1 LPYDEQEYRLAFFL
15 DNSFYRN
22 RCKVC
27 GEFFWSLDPSRD
39 TCNESPCVEYM
50 FLDRAFTSSVY
61 TVAGARKAFIDF
73 FAERGHTPIR
83 PYPIVARW
91 RTDLYLTDASIV
103 DFQPWVT
110 DGIAPPPAN
119 PLVISQPCARLVDL
133 DRIGLTFGR
142 HLTVFEMGG
151 HHAFN
156 YPDRY
161 VYWKD
166 ETAAYCHE
174 FMTKVLGVPAEELVY
189 KESWWAGGGN
199 EGPCLE
205 VIAGGL
211 ELATLVFM
219 QYKTLDGGRR
229 ETPVK
234 TVDTGYGVERLA
246 WFSQRTP
253 SAFDAIYGGLLE
265 KVRAL
270 IPVERPPEEL
280 LRRYAKHTALVVPKA
295 EVTVRELRRQVSA
308 ASAIPLDEIHRLIE
322 PYEKVYT
329 SLDYSK
335 AIAFIV
341 AEGVVPSNVKT
352 GYLVRLLI
360 RRAFRVL
367 KQVGAEENLLE
378 LVNLQIDFWKKDF
391 PHLEEMRDEVLEIV
405 GHEISKFKETI
416 ARGMEAVSRDLRSLK
431 KSTQQLS
438 VEALIRYYDDKGITP
453 DIVAEVAAREGVE
466 VSVPENFYELVASR
480 HLREKREKTEER
492 TVDVSK
498 YPPTVKLYYEQP
510 WSQSFKAKV
519 LGVENGYVILDS
531 TLFYPEGGGAVG
543 DTGTLVFNGKTCEVV
558 DTKAVNDVVV
568 HKVVGELPSEGEEV
582 EGFVDFE
589 RRLGVVRHHTATHI
603 LIGAVRRVLGRHACQ
618 AGARKEP
625 ERGRLDFYHHKRLTA
640 EEIAE
645 IERLANR
652 VVMRRIPVRISWQD
666 RNKAEE
672 AYGFSLYQGGEVPL
686 GTIRVVEIPG
696 WDAEACGGL
705 HCENTEDVGLIKI
718 ISSERIQDGVE
729 RITFVAGPAAL
740 KAWQETSQTLT
751 KVSEVLEAPAHDV
764 VKKAGELNE
773 QVKTLRKTVKKI
785 YDLLIPLRA
794 NEIRNIAIAVDKT
807 LVYVSEEQL
816 EDEDYLIR
824 LAAELVK
831 TEKPAV
837 SILYVGTPTSK
848 VVCTVNDEAT
858 KLGINAGKMVA
869 RLCELAGGRG
879 GGSASLGRGTAPKD
893 GLATALSEIQK
904 LVLAGG

>member
-1 LPYDEQEYRLAFFL
+1 V
-15 DNSFYRN
+15 
-22 RCKVC
+22 K
-27 GEFFWSLDPSRD
+27 
-39 TCNESPCVEYM
+39 
-50 FLDRAFTSSVY
+50 SV
-61 TVAGARKAFIDF
+61 K
-73 FAERGHTPIR
+73 
-83 PYPIVARW
+83 
-91 RTDLYLTDASIV
+91 
-103 DFQPWVT
+103 
-110 DGIAPPPAN
+110 
-119 PLVISQPCARLVDL
+119 
-133 DRIGLTFGR
+133 
-142 HLTVFEMGG
+142 
-151 HHAFN
+151 
-156 YPDRY
+156 
-161 VYWKD
+161 
-166 ETAAYCHE
+166 
-174 FMTKVLGVPAEELVY
+174 
-189 KESWWAGGGN
+189 
-199 EGPCLE
+199 
-205 VIAGGL
+205 
-211 ELATLVFM
+211 
-219 QYKTLDGGRR
+219 
-229 ETPVK
+229 
-234 TVDTGYGVERLA
+234 
-246 WFSQRTP
+246 
-253 SAFDAIYGGLLE
+253 
-265 KVRAL
+265 
-270 IPVERPPEEL
+270 
-280 LRRYAKHTALVVPKA
+280 
-295 EVTVRELRRQVSA
+295 
-308 ASAIPLDEIHRLIE
+308 
-322 PYEKVYT
+322 
-329 SLDYSK
+329 
-335 AIAFIV
+335 
-341 AEGVVPSNVKT
+341 
-352 GYLVRLLI
+352 
-360 RRAFRVL
+360 
-367 KQVGAEENLLE
+367 
-378 LVNLQIDFWKKDF
+378 
-391 PHLEEMRDEVLEIV
+391 
-405 GHEISKFKETI
+405 
-416 ARGMEAVSRDLRSLK
+416 
-431 KSTQQLS
+431 
-438 VEALIRYYDDKGITP
+438 
-453 DIVAEVAAREGVE
+453 
-466 VSVPENFYELVASR
+466 
-480 HLREKREKTEER
+480 KTEER

-510 WSQSFKAKV
+510 WSRSFKAKV

-603 LIGAVRRVLGRHACQ
+603 LIGAVRRVLGRHAWQ

-785 YDLLIPLRA
+785 YDILIPLRA
-794 NEIRNIAIAVDKT
+794 NEIHNIAIAVDKT

-893 GLATALSEIQK
+893 GLATALSEIEK